1 MESLSRLRFNVARVS
16 IVSACHAICI
26 HPSGTFRNLLLFA
39 LLLFGLQNVNAYGS
53 SGIISEKA
61 INASSVV
68 STADQSPE
76 PLMVVDPNITV
87 SFGNP
92 QFNCTTQEYCLD
104 VRFKSDIPSKELF
117 GMNVRFFYDDV
128 ILELINFRDFQ
139 GGYGPV
145 APNPPTN
152 TYSPTAGPALFNF
165 GGGSDYINGAV
176 QKTNANAPPIY
187 ISTTTWTKLYQ
198 ICFTVDDPN
207 ANESSFC
214 PPVVWDLELDPA
226 NGGFPTGS
234 AGVVMTVVNGSG
246 SSNALEHVEQFNWA
260 YSGNGTPPYG
270 APAQITC
277 SSISCGTCNLLVS
290 TTANSGAGS
299 LRDAISCAS
308 SGDTITFA
316 TALAGATILITTSKM
331 AINKNLFIRSSLN
344 PRIKISSSTQGLFD
358 IAAGKTVEFKDI
370 DITSG
375 LSDPNNSGAAFTNSG
390 ILKLIGVKVY
400 KNVNLP
406 GGQYLVRNKPG
417 SQFTLVQNC
426 LIEIP

>member
-16 IVSACHAICI
+16 IVSACHATCI
-26 HPSGTFRNLLLFA
+26 HRTGALRTLLLFA
-39 LLLFGLQNVNAYGS
+39 FLWIGIKAANAHGS
-53 SGIISEKA
+53 SSVSPERIT
-61 INASSVV
+61 NASTVAQK
-68 STADQSPE
+68 ADLSAE

-92 QFNCTTQEYCLD
+92 QFNCATQEYCLD
-104 VRFKSDIPSKELF
+104 VRFKSDIANKELF

-152 TYSPTAGPALFNF
+152 TYSAAAGPALFNF

-187 ISTTTWTKLYQ
+187 ISTTGWTKLYQ
-198 ICFTVDDPN
+198 MCFTVDDPN
-207 ANESSFC
+207 ANENSFC
-214 PPVVWDLELDPA
+214 PPVVWDLEANPA
-226 NGGFPTGS
+226 NGGFPNGS
-234 AGVVMTVVNGSG
+234 AGVVMTVVNGGG

-260 YSGNGTPPYG
+260 YSGNGSAPYG

-277 SSISCGTCNLLVS
+277 SSISCGTCNLLVNS
-290 TTANSGAGS
+290 TADSGTGS
-299 LRDAISCAS
+299 LREAISCAS

-316 TALAGATILITTSKM
+316 SSMAGALITITSSKL
-331 AINKNLFIRSSLN
+331 AISKNLFIRSNLN
-344 PRIKISSSTQGLFD
+344 PRVKISSATQGLFD
-358 IAAGKTVEFKDI
+358 IATGKSVEFKDI

-375 LSDPNNSGAAFTNSG
+375 LSDPNNSGAAFNNQG

-400 KNVNLP
+400 KNANLP
-406 GGQYLVRNKPG
+406 TGQYLVRNKPG
-417 SQFTLVQNC
+417 SQFTLLQNC

>member
-1 MESLSRLRFNVARVS
+1 MYRTF
-16 IVSACHAICI
+16 
-26 HPSGTFRNLLLFA
+26 TFRTILLLA
-39 LLLFGLQNVNAYGS
+39 ILSVGIKAANARGS
-53 SGIISEKA
+53 SPVYPERITSP
-61 INASSVV
+61 
-68 STADQSPE
+68 STVAQSADLSAE
-76 PLMVVDPNITV
+76 PLLVADPNITV

-92 QFNCTTQEYCLD
+92 QYNCSTQEYCLD
-104 VRFKSDIPSKELF
+104 VLFKSDVANKELF

-152 TYSPTAGPALFNF
+152 TYSASAGPALFNF

-187 ISTTTWTKLYQ
+187 ISTSGWTKLYQ
-198 ICFTVDDPN
+198 MCFTVDDPN
-207 ANESSFC
+207 ANENSFC
-214 PPVVWDLELDPA
+214 PPIVWDLESNPA
-226 NGGFPTGS
+226 NGGFPAGS

-270 APAQITC
+270 APVAITC
-277 SSISCGTCNLLVS
+277 SSISCGSCNLLVNS
-290 TTANSGAGS
+290 TADSGTGT
-299 LRDAISCAS
+299 LREAISCAS
-308 SGDTITFA
+308 SGDTVTFA
-316 TALAGATILITTSKM
+316 SSLAGTTILITSQKIL
-331 AINKNLFIRSSLN
+331 INKNLYIRSSLV
-344 PRIKISSSTQGLFD
+344 PRVKISSSTQGLFE
-358 IAAGKTVEFKDI
+358 IATGKTVEFKDI

-375 LSDPNNSGAAFTNSG
+375 LSDPNNSGAAFTNAG
-390 ILKLIGVKVY
+390 ILRLIGVKVY

-406 GGQYLVRNKPG
+406 TTQYLVRNKPG
-417 SQFTLVQNC
+417 SQFNLQQNC